1 MVKKDD
7 IFDCFSK
14 VGLGLDLLD
23 NIYSY
28 KDQGIQ
34 ENFKI
39 KLNAKEIVYVSGKIK
54 RNYKII
60 SKRNKPNGSV
70 ILVSH
75 YINKDYYGGYMLTL
89 SINYESNEYL
99 YSSMMGAGEILE
111 GPVGKFMKL
120 IFMQELSF
128 QRLGG
133 LSSSKH
139 LRCLAIRL
147 FFKLYVFYHSINL

>member
-1 MVKKDD
+1 MKKFLLIILIIFSNPVFGKDRD
-7 IFDCFSK
+7 IFNCFSK

-39 KLNAKEIVYVSGKIK
+39 KLNAKVIIYESGKFK

-60 SKRNKPNGSV
+60 SKRNKPNGSM

-89 SINYESNEYL
+89 SINHESKEYL
-99 YSSMMGAGEILE
+99 YSSSMMGAGEILE
-111 GPVGKFMKL
+111 GPVGSRGSCKKIKQFW
-120 IFMQELSF
+120 SD
-128 QRLGG
+128 GG
-133 LSSSKH
+133 
-139 LRCLAIRL
+139 
-147 FFKLYVFYHSINL
+147 VIND

>member
-1 MVKKDD
+1 MKNFFLIILI
-7 IFDCFSK
+7 IFSNPLFGKERDLFNCSSK

-28 KDQGIQ
+28 KEQGIE

-39 KLNAKEIVYVSGKIK
+39 KLNTKEIIYESGTFK

-75 YINKDYYGGYMLTL
+75 YINKNYYGGYMFTL
-89 SINYESNEYL
+89 SINYESKEYL
-99 YSSMMGAGEILE
+99 YSSAMMGAGEILE
-111 GPVGKFMKL
+111 GPVGSRGSCKKL
-120 IFMQELSF
+120 
-128 QRLGG
+128 
-133 LSSSKH
+133 
-139 LRCLAIRL
+139 
-147 FFKLYVFYHSINL
+147 

>member
-1 MVKKDD
+1 MKK
-7 IFDCFSK
+7 IFLIILIIFSNPVISKEGDVLSCSSK

-34 ENFKI
+34 EKFEL
-39 KLNAKEIVYVSGKIK
+39 KLNAKEIVYVSGKIN

-75 YINKDYYGGYMLTL
+75 YINKDYFGGYMLTL
-89 SINYESNEYL
+89 SINYESKEYL
-99 YSSMMGAGEILE
+99 YSSAMMGAGEILE
-111 GPVGKFMKL
+111 GPVGSRGHCNKF
-120 IFMQELSF
+120 
-128 QRLGG
+128 
-133 LSSSKH
+133 
-139 LRCLAIRL
+139 
-147 FFKLYVFYHSINL
+147 